1 MVEQIFAVARE
12 LLEQGLTVLLIEQ
25 HLREALTLCDYAY
38 VVENGRIVLEG
49 QGNDLLSD
57 TRTREAYLGKMQLEQ
72 AGS

>member
-1 MVEQIFAVARE
+1 
-12 LLEQGLTVLLIEQ
+12 VLLIEQ